1 MWEEVGVCTPVAC
14 WRRVMAATE
23 GLEGGL
29 EMSRTLRVM
38 HLLWRG
44 HRFGH

>member
-23 GLEGGL
+23 GLGGRAL
-29 EMSRTLRVM
+29 KCPGLSV
-38 HLLWRG
+38 
-44 HRFGH
+44 